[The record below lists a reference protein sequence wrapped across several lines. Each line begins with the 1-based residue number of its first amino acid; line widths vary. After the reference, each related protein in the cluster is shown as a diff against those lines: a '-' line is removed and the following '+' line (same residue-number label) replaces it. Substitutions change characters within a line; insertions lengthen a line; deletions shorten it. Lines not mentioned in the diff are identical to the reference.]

1 MRKAEA
7 SAGTSLPHLAAVPR
21 LEVCPGCHGE
31 QGESANESL
40 ESKHGS
46 SPAKIP
52 RSSGVLAGWRDAE
65 VPAAGAFSAGSPLS
79 MKWFLGRGKRGQISG
94 SSKTSPPQQKWRVGG
109 NGRKEKRGTLGRCA
123 GAT

>member
-21 LEVCPGCHGE
+21 LEFCPGCQGE

-52 RSSGVLAGWRDAE
+52 RSSDGLGGLGDAE
-65 VPAAGAFSAGSPLS
+65 VVVVAGGWWRALS
-79 MKWFLGRGKRGQISG
+79 LQDPRFL
-94 SSKTSPPQQKWRVGG
+94 
-109 NGRKEKRGTLGRCA
+109 
-123 GAT
+123 